1 MKKTLFLFG
10 LSLFTALSVF
20 STTPVLAANTTSV
33 CTVEST
39 TIVSDETNT
48 ILGEGFAVETY
59 DESPIWTTIPGADWI
74 WKSYEVQNPN
84 AEETITV
91 SKNFTVVGTPGTTTL
106 SIAADD
112 YYKVYLNGTVIAADN
127 TNLNFLSPQTF
138 TIDSSL
144 VSSLNNLK
152 IELTNAAFYN
162 PENPGTGGTSVNNPA
177 GVIYSLTSES
187 LKCSSDSD
195 DNNSSGKSGQ
205 KKSTGGSSSSNG
217 GEVLGA
223 STDIP
228 TSSIFTPNFAEAM
241 VTGQSVD
248 QSLVMG
254 TTTLENSS
262 TSVSQ
267 ISNDDNNK
275 EVTFLN
281 SFPEGFWCILT
292 ALLIALVL
300 YVVWLLMIN
309 NREDR
314 VNELSQKTGLRLID
328 FLFFLISGI
337 IATVILMLLAFTC
350 PLLWLWILLVIICVG
365 IQFRII

>member
-10 LSLFTALSVF
+10 LSLFTVMSVF
-20 STTPVLAANTTSV
+20 SATPVLAANTSV

-48 ILGEGFAVETY
+48 ILGEGFAVKTY

-84 AEETITV
+84 NEETITI

-112 YYKVYLNGTVIAADN
+112 YYKVYLNGTVIASDN
-127 TNLNFLSPQTF
+127 ANLNFLSPQTF
-138 TIDSSL
+138 ILDSSL
-144 VSSLNNLK
+144 VSNLNNLK

-162 PENPGTGGTSVNNPA
+162 PTNPGTGGTSVNNPA

-187 LKCSSDSD
+187 LKCASDSD
-195 DNNSSGKSGQ
+195 DDNSSGKSGQ
-205 KKSTGGSSSSNG
+205 KKSTGSSSNNA

-228 TSSIFTPNFAEAM
+228 TSNIFTPNFAEAI
-241 VTGQSVD
+241 VAGQSVD

-262 TSVSQ
+262 TSASQ
-267 ISNDDNNK
+267 ISNQDKDK
-275 EVTFLN
+275 EVSFLS
-281 SFPEGFWCILT
+281 SFPEGFWCVLT

-309 NREDR
+309 NRKDR
-314 VNELSQKTGLRLID
+314 VNELSQKDGLRVID

-337 IATVILMLLAFTC
+337 VTTLILILLAFTC
-350 PLLWLWILLVIICVG
+350 PLLWLWILLVIICIG
-365 IQFRII
+365 IHFRII